1 MGDGIVAERAAR
13 TVTLKDVAARVGI
26 TPAAVSMA
34 LSGSRRISSTTVDR
48 VRAAAAELGYVPSS
62 AGKALRSRKS
72 GAIALIVPNSTQ
84 HVFGHTY
91 FMHVLTGVSSAANE
105 RDVQVLVST
114 SASEAS
120 GLTAYERVM
129 RSRTADGAIVTSA
142 AIGDPNIER
151 LTASGLPVV
160 LLGNYPDLPGATSV
174 GWDDVDAARTVTD
187 HLIEEHGKQRL
198 LHVTGPLDHQT
209 SVDRREG
216 FLRAV
221 GAHGIEESA
230 TVVEGDFNEQ
240 SGFDALSG
248 HRFGADGFDG
258 IVFAN
263 DDMAFG
269 GLEAL
274 RRDGL
279 RAPDDVAVVGFDD
292 FGLSRTTTPGIT
304 TIHVQAEEVARIAA
318 ERLFALIDD
327 SEAESTRDDL
337 QVSLVRRESCGC
349 RRQDVV
355 LLRS

>member
-1 MGDGIVAERAAR
+1 MRS
-13 TVTLKDVAARVGI
+13 VTLKDVAELVGV

-34 LSGSRRISSTTVDR
+34 LSGSTRISTQTSDR
-48 VRAAAAELGYVPSS
+48 VKAAAAQLGYVPSS
-62 AGKALRSRKS
+62 AAKALRSRRS

-84 HVFGHTY
+84 HVFGHSY

-174 GWDDVDAARTVTD
+174 GWNDVAASWRITQ
-187 HLIEEHGKQRL
+187 HLIEEHGRTRL
-198 LHVTGPLDHQT
+198 LHVSGPLDHQT
-209 SVDRREG
+209 AVDRRDG
-216 FLRAV
+216 FLDALRV
-221 GAHGIEESA
+221 HGLEQTAE
-230 TVVEGDFNEQ
+230 VVEGDFDEG
-240 SGFDALSG
+240 SGFDAVAG
-248 HRFGADGFDG
+248 RRFGPDGFDG

-269 GLEAL
+269 GLQAL
-274 RRDGL
+274 RRNGV
-279 RAPDDVAVVGFDD
+279 RVPADVAIVGFDD
-292 FGLSRTTTPGIT
+292 FGLSRTTDPGIT
-304 TIHVQAEEVARIAA
+304 TVHVQAEEVARIAA
-318 ERLFALIDD
+318 ERLFALIDAPQ
-327 SEAESTRDDL
+327 SAPTRDDL

-349 RRQDVV
+349 PRPDVV
-355 LLRS
+355 LLRT